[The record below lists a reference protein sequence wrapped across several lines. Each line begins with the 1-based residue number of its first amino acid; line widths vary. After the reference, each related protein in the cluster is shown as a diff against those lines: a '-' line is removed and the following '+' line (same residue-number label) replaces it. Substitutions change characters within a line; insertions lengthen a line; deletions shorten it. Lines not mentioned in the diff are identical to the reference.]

1 MAGRQRS
8 GPDLPST
15 PRVTLPSLNKDP
27 TQSLQPWPVLVTVAG
42 GEVSIPALSAASWLS
57 VLMVE
62 DLQLDDIFPGL
73 LEGEDSDWLEE
84 QIVLGQVDL
93 AELQELILAIVENV
107 SARKWWVALRLVEVA
122 RRSWDHL
129 GAEMLLR
136 GIDASR
142 ISLAGWLDV
151 LSLLAVRNIEPEQL
165 QSFLLRL
172 EAPPEG
178 EEPEEMEMNASTF
191 LALGAD

>member
-1 MAGRQRS
+1 M
-8 GPDLPST
+8 
-15 PRVTLPSLNKDP
+15 
-27 TQSLQPWPVLVTVAG
+27 TVAG

-107 SARKWWVALRLVEVA
+107 SARKWWVALRLVEIA

-178 EEPEEMEMNASTF
+178 EEPEEMEMDA
-191 LALGAD
+191 